1 MKGIERLEEI
11 IVNGTK
17 LQRSVA
23 AYRLYWNIRDGKGAS
38 VDKRRAM
45 KFLRFAAEYGSIDA
59 MYQMGWHY
67 YTGTFVGR
75 NIVKAI
81 DWYRKAADKG
91 DVWAQVALGK
101 MYLDGERGVN
111 KDYIQAVRL
120 FRKAVRKSDELAFYD
135 LGLCYDLGKGVRQS
149 DRLACKFY
157 SYHVMIGGDSI
168 RVVYIDNN
176 IAYDPV
182 IAEGILAEMARESIE
197 SVDLEAWSRIDYPII
212 MDGEHWQLAVLY
224 DDGTILECR
233 GNVDDD
239 IPPGYETLVETL
251 MMLARSTYRED

>member
-1 MKGIERLEEI
+1 
-11 IVNGTK
+11 
-17 LQRSVA
+17 
-23 AYRLYWNIRDGKGAS
+23 
-38 VDKRRAM
+38 
-45 KFLRFAAEYGSIDA
+45 
-59 MYQMGWHY
+59 
-67 YTGTFVGR
+67 
-75 NIVKAI
+75 
-81 DWYRKAADKG
+81 
-91 DVWAQVALGK
+91 
-101 MYLDGERGVN
+101 
-111 KDYIQAVRL
+111 
-120 FRKAVRKSDELAFYD
+120 
-135 LGLCYDLGKGVRQS
+135 
-149 DRLACKFY
+149 
-157 SYHVMIGGDSI
+157 MIGGDSI

>member
-1 MKGIERLEEI
+1 MGDAHRVCALE
-11 IVNGTK
+11 
-17 LQRSVA
+17 LSSQC
-23 AYRLYWNIRDGKGAS
+23 YP
-38 VDKRRAM
+38 
-45 KFLRFAAEYGSIDA
+45 
-59 MYQMGWHY
+59 
-67 YTGTFVGR
+67 
-75 NIVKAI
+75 
-81 DWYRKAADKG
+81 
-91 DVWAQVALGK
+91 
-101 MYLDGERGVN
+101 N
-111 KDYIQAVRL
+111 KN
-120 FRKAVRKSDELAFYD
+120 E
-135 LGLCYDLGKGVRQS
+135 G
-149 DRLACKFY
+149 
-157 SYHVMIGGDSI
+157 YHVMIGGDSI

-182 IAEGILAEMARESIE
+182 IAEGILSEMARESIE